1 MASTEAPAPA
11 STTGTKFTT
20 SIVILGGNLA
30 GLGVLHTLARHTIP
44 ALQRLSS
51 QQTSSPQ
58 QQEYQITLITPNTHF
73 FFKPASPRA
82 LIQPLLLP
90 GGDDS
95 KVFPSLTDATKQY
108 GDLVK
113 LVVPAYA
120 YTIDRA
126 SRLVHVRRL
135 VDTPS
140 PSPESTT
147 IPYDV
152 LVIATGTKGRSALWT
167 MHMPGPGSHEGL
179 KGAGAE
185 EATRR
190 EWEGVRARLKNLQ
203 SGGAHKHHR
212 NVLIAGGGPVG
223 VETTGEVASWLKAEG
238 KTEGV
243 TVTLVSGADKLL
255 KNKNA
260 NEKLGSKAEAYMK
273 KQFGALVQVVHGVK
287 VVDVQVTDSVAVSVS
302 GGQGEGKGGE
312 GGQTTETTTMTVH
325 LSDGTT
331 RTNVG
336 LYIDATGG
344 RGNADAFLPQSWLDA
359 SSRVITKDAYFRARG
374 SSENDPEAS
383 GVYVAGDIVSGSDNT
398 LIETNAQ
405 VPVVCSSIGS
415 DLAAKILSS
424 SAPDQNPS
432 SPSSTSTSTST
443 VANNKIKL
451 PAPLRQKTFKNKMA
465 GTLLVPIGPGGG
477 VGQIL
482 GWGVP
487 SFLVKVAKA
496 KGFLV
501 DMAEPAVTGQQWK

>member
-11 STTGTKFTT
+11 STTT

-51 QQTSSPQ
+51 QQQTSSTSPQ
-58 QQEYQITLITPNTHF
+58 QHEYQITLITPNTHF

-95 KVFPSLTDATKQY
+95 KVFPSLQDATQQY

-113 LVVPAYA
+113 VIPAYA
-120 YTIDRA
+120 YAIDRA
-126 SRLVHVRRL
+126 SRLVHIRRL
-135 VDTPS
+135 VNTPS
-140 PSPESTT
+140 PAESPESNT

-152 LVIATGTKGRSALWT
+152 LVIATGTKGRSALWS
-167 MHMPGPGSHEGL
+167 MPGPGSEGL
-179 KGAGAE
+179 NGAE

-203 SGGAHKHHR
+203 GGGAHKHHDI
-212 NVLIAGGGPVG
+212 LIAGGGPVG

-255 KNKNA
+255 KRNA
-260 NEKLGSKAEAYMK
+260 NDGLGSKAEAYMK
-273 KQFGALVQVVHGVK
+273 KQFGALVEVVHGVK
-287 VVDVQVTDSVAVSVS
+287 VVDVQVSDSVS
-302 GGQGEGKGGE
+302 GGHVSGQGQHEGEGAGE
-312 GGQTTETTTMTVH
+312 RGQETTTTTTVH

-331 RTNVG
+331 RTNVA

-344 RGNADAFLPQSWLDA
+344 RGTADAFLPPSWLDA
-359 SSRVITKDAYFRARG
+359 SSRVITKDGYFRVRG
-374 SSENDPEAS
+374 AGSSESENDPEAS

-398 LIETNAQ
+398 LIETNFQ

-415 DLAAKILSS
+415 DLAARILSS
-424 SAPDQNPS
+424 S
-432 SPSSTSTSTST
+432 SPASSTSTSTST
-443 VANNKIKL
+443 VPNNNKIKL
-451 PAPLRQKTFKNKMA
+451 PGPLKQKRFKNKMA